1 MIQRT
6 RDFFALL
13 PDRRKDSPNRTD
25 KVVDALLSAFSV
37 FFLQCD
43 SFLNYQRTM
52 QKAKERNNAQSL
64 FGVHEIPSDNQIRN
78 ILETISYQEIT
89 PLIADLG
96 EDLYRRGALDS
107 WRTPFG
113 TFLGVLDGTTTIS
126 SDTISCSSCTHVKGK
141 DGSVLHRHSVVT
153 PILVS
158 PGEGR
163 VVALPPEFVTPQ
175 DGHAK
180 QDCEIAA
187 TSRWLMT
194 WGARYAPWKLTLLGD
209 DFYAH
214 QPFCR
219 KLLSSGFDFLFVCK
233 PSSHKILYEDIE
245 GLAKTGALATIVHK
259 RVEGVRK
266 IRHFTDTYRF
276 MNDVPIKDGAD
287 ALKVNWL
294 ELVTTDGIF
303 RLDGGEWEV
312 TNNVWLVGDERE
324 VVVVD
329 AAHDARAIAEAVH
342 GRRVRA
348 IALTHGHNDHI
359 NAAVTLQEL
368 VDAPILLHPD
378 DTMLW
383 LDVYPDRHP
392 DRPLEDGMVLKTDG
406 VALQVLHT
414 PGHSPGCCCFVHEF
428 GGHVFSGD
436 TLFCGGP
443 GATGRSYSDFPTIVR
458 SIRERLLT
466 LPPETVVHTGHGQT
480 TTIGREAPDL
490 EEWVRRG
497 Y

>member
-1 MIQRT
+1 MARRKDAQRDPELSFSRMIQRT

-13 PDRRKDSPNRTD
+13 PDRRKDSPNRTY
-25 KVVDALLSAFSV
+25 KVLDALLSAFSV
-37 FFLQCD
+37 FFLQCG

-78 ILETISYQEIT
+78 ILETFSYQEIT

-96 EDLYRRGALDS
+96 EDLYRSGALDS
-107 WRTPFG
+107 WRTPLG

-187 TSRWLMT
+187 SSRWLGT

-209 DFYAH
+209 DLYAH

-219 KLLSSGFDFLFVCK
+219 KVLSSGFDFLFVCK

-276 MNDVPIKDGAD
+276 MNEVPIKDGAD

-294 ELVTTDGIF
+294 ELVTTDEQGAVVFKNAWISSH
-303 RLDGGEWEV
+303 RILK
-312 TNNVWLVGDERE
+312 TNVATL
-324 VVVVD
+324 
-329 AAHDARAIAEAVH
+329 ALCARSRWKVE
-342 GRRVRA
+342 
-348 IALTHGHNDHI
+348 NE
-359 NAAVTLQEL
+359 NNN
-368 VDAPILLHPD
+368 
-378 DTMLW
+378 
-383 LDVYPDRHP
+383 
-392 DRPLEDGMVLKTDG
+392 VLKTKG
-406 VALQVLHT
+406 YSLEHNFGHRGKNLANTLATLNILSFLLHT
-414 PGHSPGCCCFVHEF
+414 ILEWSDETYRRLRGKGPRIGLFNKLKFATEYFFFDSWDALMQFLLGDDSLFD
-428 GGHVFSGD
+428 SG
-436 TLFCGGP
+436 
-443 GATGRSYSDFPTIVR
+443 
-458 SIRERLLT
+458 
-466 LPPETVVHTGHGQT
+466 
-480 TTIGREAPDL
+480 
-490 EEWVRRG
+490 
-497 Y
+497 